1 MLSDLSPFSK
11 VVAKK
16 ALNLAAVRGKD
27 LDVLHVEEQPFFD
40 FFKEKSGEYV
50 KKCEEDLRQT
60 YSIDAASGAS
70 KANDGTN
77 DANASPASTGAK
89 DLSAQ
94 GAASVR
100 IFCKCGN
107 LIQIVQEHIRQ
118 NNISAIIVGFKH
130 KRTLLEDITDGSY
143 LNSIVRKTNVP
154 VIVIKTEELGHYEN
168 ILIPSDLSS
177 QSAQNISYLAKIF
190 THSNF
195 FIEHYYSV
203 FFEYRMKTYGFDAH
217 QMQVFADHYK
227 QEAKANLDAFIKGLS
242 LPRTVKIHARI
253 KKYTEMNEMV
263 MSSIQ
268 DDGIDLISLSTSGYV
283 SVFSFNLLEASPKDV
298 ILYKI

>member
-1 MLSDLSPFSK
+1 MLSDLSLFSK

-16 ALNLAAVRGKD
+16 ALNLAARRGKD

-60 YSIDAASGAS
+60 YGIDAAKG
-70 KANDGTN
+70 
-77 DANASPASTGAK
+77 ANASPTSTGAK
-89 DLSAQ
+89 DPSAQ
-94 GAASVR
+94 KAPSVR

-154 VIVIKTEELGHYEN
+154 VIVIKTEDLHHYEN

-177 QSAQNISYLAKIF
+177 QSAQNISYLSKIF

-227 QEAKANLDAFIKGLS
+227 QEAKANLDAFIKGLL
-242 LPRTVKIHARI
+242 LPSSVKIHARI

-268 DDGIDLISLSTSGYV
+268 NDGIDLISLSTSGYV
-283 SVFSFNLLEASPKDV
+283 SVFSFNLLETSPKDV